1 MNLRNFY
8 GILALVSTVVAL
20 QSMIFPRWPDA
31 YKISTKEID
40 QFSANVSSTGH
51 IVKSLATSADHSD
64 FNISHTALTR
74 LRIDSNS
81 ELIFTNVQVRDR
93 KDLDVPYI
101 TESIKS
107 LQLTK
112 SATESKQPPYFFSDI
127 QPSKTTY
134 QTCLV
139 QGNHWPLGLAV
150 KQDQLSAAV
159 DQVKS
164 SEAHLPIK
172 RFLGFSP
179 SRHYECMLI
188 TLNTTLPINEGN
200 QLWLE
205 LLHQFENTF
214 NLKK

>member
-8 GILALVSTVVAL
+8 GILALASTVAAF

-31 YKISTKEID
+31 YKFSTKELD
-40 QFSANVSSTGH
+40 QFLENVSSSRH
-51 IVKSLATSADHSD
+51 IVKPLATTASHAD
-64 FNISHTALTR
+64 FNISHTALTS

-81 ELIFTNVQVRDR
+81 DLIFTNVQVRDR
-93 KDLDVPYI
+93 KDLDVPHI

-127 QPSKTTY
+127 QSSGTTY
-134 QTCLV
+134 QTCFV
-139 QGNHWPLGLAV
+139 QGSPWPFGLAV
-150 KQDQLSAAV
+150 KQDQLTAAV

-164 SEAHLPIK
+164 SEAYLPIK

-179 SRHYECMLI
+179 SRQYQCMLI
-188 TLNTTLPINEGN
+188 TLKTTLPNKEGN
-200 QLWLE
+200 QLWLD
-205 LLHQFENTF
+205 LLHQFQNTF
-214 NLKK
+214 NSKK